1 MPCSH
6 EVHEDEPAT
15 EYVPARQLSHSEAS
29 SALHLPAAQS
39 EQDVA
44 ADAPLYV
51 PAGHGEA
58 LAWPV
63 ADTEVPLAAGLHE
76 VDPFRGW

>member
-1 MPCSH
+1 MQLPARSSSAYVPSAH
-6 EVHEDEPAT
+6 AVHEDEPAT

-39 EQDVA
+39 EHDVL
-44 ADAPLYV
+44 ADAPLYMPV
-51 PAGHGEA
+51 GHGKA

-63 ADTEVPLAAGLHE
+63 ADA
-76 VDPFRGW
+76 

>member
-1 MPCSH
+1 MPSSH

-39 EQDVA
+39 EHDVLA
-44 ADAPLYV
+44 EAPLYV
-51 PAGHGEA
+51 PGGHVEA

-63 ADTEVPLAAGLHE
+63 ADA
-76 VDPFRGW
+76 